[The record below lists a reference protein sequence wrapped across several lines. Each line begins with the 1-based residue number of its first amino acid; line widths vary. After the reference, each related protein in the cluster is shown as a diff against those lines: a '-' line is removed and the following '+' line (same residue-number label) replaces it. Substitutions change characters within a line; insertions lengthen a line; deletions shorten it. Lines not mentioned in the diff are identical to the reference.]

1 MNKLLYYFLYT
12 FNFLK
17 HNFIKLLC
25 LISIILCTFYLKD
38 YQRADTIEKTD
49 IVAQMEIE
57 GYYIYTYKEIKENN
71 VEFNNLTYETPQK
84 VVNNQLITKSYSG
97 YNIAVWV
104 LFISSVITFLL
115 VGFLNYWFDLHGVF
129 EKTAFRFI
137 KMDFE
142 DGFYHYTLFNRLLK
156 KSNNK
161 LQIREVRHLLYN
173 YSNLRETK
181 WEPIFISKEEMREK
195 KLNTLFDK

>member
-1 MNKLLYYFLYT
+1 MK
-12 FNFLK
+12 
-17 HNFIKLLC
+17 
-25 LISIILCTFYLKD
+25 
-38 YQRADTIEKTD
+38 IE
-49 IVAQMEIE
+49 E
-57 GYYIYTYKEIKENN
+57 YYIYTYKEIKENN

-84 VVNNQLITKSYSG
+84 VINNQLITKSYNG
-97 YNIAVWV
+97 LNIFVWV
-104 LFISSVITFLL
+104 LFISSIITFLL

-142 DGFYHYTLFNRLLK
+142 DGFYHYTLFDRLLK
-156 KSNNK
+156 KSNTK

-181 WEPIFISKEEMREK
+181 WEPIFISKEDMREK
-195 KLNTLFDK
+195 KLNSLFDK

>member
-1 MNKLLYYFLYT
+1 MIKYYLLYV
-12 FNFLK
+12 FNLAK
-17 HNFIKLLC
+17 YNIVKLLC
-25 LISIILCTFYLKD
+25 LISILFCVNFLIN
-38 YQRADTIEKTD
+38 YQKPDAVKKTS
-49 IVAQMEIE
+49 IVHQMKIE
-57 GYYIYTYKEIKENN
+57 GYYIYTYKEIKDNN

-84 VVNNQLITKSYSG
+84 VINNQLITKSYSG
-97 YNIAVWV
+97 LNIFVWV
-104 LFISSVITFLL
+104 LFILSIITFLL

-181 WEPIFISKEEMREK
+181 WEPIFISKEDMREK
-195 KLNTLFDK
+195 KLNTLFGK

>member
-1 MNKLLYYFLYT
+1 MIKYYLLYV
-12 FNFLK
+12 FNLAK
-17 HNFIKLLC
+17 YNIVKLLC
-25 LISIILCTFYLKD
+25 LISILFCVNFLIN
-38 YQRADTIEKTD
+38 YQKPDAVKKTS
-49 IVAQMEIE
+49 IVHQMKIE
-57 GYYIYTYKEIKENN
+57 GYYIYTYKEIKDNN

-84 VVNNQLITKSYSG
+84 VINNQLITKSYNG
-97 YNIAVWV
+97 LNIFVWV
-104 LFISSVITFLL
+104 LFILSIITFLL

-181 WEPIFISKEEMREK
+181 WEPIFISKEDMREK
-195 KLNTLFDK
+195 KLNTLFGK

>member
-1 MNKLLYYFLYT
+1 MIKYYLLYL
-12 FNFLK
+12 FNLAK
-17 HNFIKLLC
+17 YNIVKLLC
-25 LISIILCTFYLKD
+25 LISILFCVNFLIN
-38 YQRADTIEKTD
+38 YQKPDAVKKTSIVHQMKIE
-49 IVAQMEIE
+49 E
-57 GYYIYTYKEIKENN
+57 YYIYTYKEIKENN

-84 VVNNQLITKSYSG
+84 VINNQLITKSYSG
-97 YNIAVWV
+97 LNIFVWV
-104 LFISSVITFLL
+104 LFISSIITFLL

-156 KSNNK
+156 KSNTK

-181 WEPIFISKEEMREK
+181 WEPIFISKEDMREK
-195 KLNTLFDK
+195 KLNSLFDK

>member
-1 MNKLLYYFLYT
+1 MK
-12 FNFLK
+12 
-17 HNFIKLLC
+17 
-25 LISIILCTFYLKD
+25 
-38 YQRADTIEKTD
+38 IE
-49 IVAQMEIE
+49 E
-57 GYYIYTYKEIKENN
+57 YYIYTYKEIKENN

-84 VVNNQLITKSYSG
+84 VINNQLITKSYSG
-97 YNIAVWV
+97 LNIFVWV
-104 LFISSVITFLL
+104 LFISSIITFLL

-156 KSNNK
+156 KSNTK

-181 WEPIFISKEEMREK
+181 WEPIFISKEDMREK
-195 KLNTLFDK
+195 KLNSLFDK

>member
-142 DGFYHYTLFNRLLK
+142 DGFYHYTLFTRLLK
-156 KSNNK
+156 KSDTK

>member
-17 HNFIKLLC
+17 YNFIKLLC

-142 DGFYHYTLFNRLLK
+142 DGFYHYTLFTRLLK
-156 KSNNK
+156 KSDTK

>member
-1 MNKLLYYFLYT
+1 MIKYYLLYV
-12 FNFLK
+12 FNLAK
-17 HNFIKLLC
+17 YNIVKLLC
-25 LISIILCTFYLKD
+25 LISILFCVNFLIN
-38 YQRADTIEKTD
+38 YQKPDAVKKTS
-49 IVAQMEIE
+49 IVHQMKIE
-57 GYYIYTYKEIKENN
+57 GYYIYTYKEIKDNN

-84 VVNNQLITKSYSG
+84 VINNQLITKSYNG
-97 YNIAVWV
+97 LNIFVWV
-104 LFISSVITFLL
+104 LFILSIITFLL

-181 WEPIFISKEEMREK
+181 WEPIFISKEDIREK
-195 KLNTLFDK
+195 KLNTLFGK

>member
-1 MNKLLYYFLYT
+1 MIKYYLLYL
-12 FNFLK
+12 FNLAK
-17 HNFIKLLC
+17 YNIVKLLC
-25 LISIILCTFYLKD
+25 LISILFCANFLIN
-38 YQRADTIEKTD
+38 YQKPDAVKKTSIVHQMKIE
-49 IVAQMEIE
+49 E
-57 GYYIYTYKEIKENN
+57 YYIYTYKEIKENN

-84 VVNNQLITKSYSG
+84 VINNQLITKSYNG
-97 YNIAVWV
+97 LNIFVWV
-104 LFISSVITFLL
+104 LFISSIITFLL

-142 DGFYHYTLFNRLLK
+142 DGFYHYTLFDRLLK
-156 KSNNK
+156 KSNTK

-181 WEPIFISKEEMREK
+181 WEPIFISKEDMREK
-195 KLNTLFDK
+195 KLNSLFDK

>member
-1 MNKLLYYFLYT
+1 MIKYYLLYL
-12 FNFLK
+12 FNLAK
-17 HNFIKLLC
+17 YNIVKLLC
-25 LISIILCTFYLKD
+25 LISILFCVNFLIN
-38 YQRADTIEKTD
+38 YQKPDAVKKTS
-49 IVAQMEIE
+49 IVHQMKIE
-57 GYYIYTYKEIKENN
+57 GYYIYTYKEIKQNN

-84 VVNNQLITKSYSG
+84 VINNQLITKSYSG
-97 YNIAVWV
+97 LNIFVWV
-104 LFISSVITFLL
+104 LFILSIITFLL

-142 DGFYHYTLFNRLLK
+142 DGFYHYTLFDRLLK
-156 KSNNK
+156 KSNTK

-181 WEPIFISKEEMREK
+181 WEPIFISKEDMREK
-195 KLNTLFDK
+195 KLNSLFDK

>member
-1 MNKLLYYFLYT
+1 MIKYYLLYV
-12 FNFLK
+12 FNLAK
-17 HNFIKLLC
+17 YNIVKLLC
-25 LISIILCTFYLKD
+25 LISILFCVNFLIN
-38 YQRADTIEKTD
+38 YQKPDAVKKTS
-49 IVAQMEIE
+49 IVHQMKIE
-57 GYYIYTYKEIKENN
+57 GYYIYTYKEIKDNN

-84 VVNNQLITKSYSG
+84 VINNQLITKSYNG
-97 YNIAVWV
+97 LNIFVWV
-104 LFISSVITFLL
+104 LFILSIITFLL

-181 WEPIFISKEEMREK
+181 WETIFISKEDMREK
-195 KLNTLFDK
+195 KLNTLFGK